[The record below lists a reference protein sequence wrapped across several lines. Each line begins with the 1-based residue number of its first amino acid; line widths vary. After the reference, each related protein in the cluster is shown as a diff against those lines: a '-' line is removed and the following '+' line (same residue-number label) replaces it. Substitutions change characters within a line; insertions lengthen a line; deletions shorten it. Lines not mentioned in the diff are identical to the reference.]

1 MTKKTY
7 RIKNKFRFYTFLL
20 VLTVI
25 LALVFM
31 FFLQNSAKANKKI
44 DYNTIIVKSG
54 DTLWDIAKS
63 ENYNIDTREYIY
75 QIRKINNL
83 SDANLIPGQSLILP
97 VIE

>member
-7 RIKNKFRFYTFLL
+7 RIKNRFRFYTFILVLL
-20 VLTVI
+20 VTF
-25 LALVFM
+25 ALVFV

-44 DYNTIIVKSG
+44 EQNTIIVKSG

-63 ENYNIDTREYIY
+63 ENYDIDIREYIY
-75 QIRKINNL
+75 QIRKINKLN
-83 SDANLIPGQSLILP
+83 DANLIPGQRLILP